1 VCVVAQHKDVLTI
14 EKTGTYRGLYHV
26 LGGTVSPLEGRRL
39 DDLHALELVR
49 RVEAGTIREILL
61 ALNPT
66 PEGAMTRAYL
76 LRLLETHPV
85 AVTTIAVGIPMGGA
99 LEHADEATV
108 AGALTGKQVLRAA

>member
-1 VCVVAQHKDVLTI
+1 
-14 EKTGTYRGLYHV
+14 
-26 LGGTVSPLEGRRL
+26 
-39 DDLHALELVR
+39 
-49 RVEAGTIREILL
+49 
-61 ALNPT
+61 
-66 PEGAMTRAYL
+66 MTRAYL